1 MEKIKQLILSLGI
14 RSTYQGFRY
23 LCYALSLCIQDED
36 YLLSVYTRL
45 YPDIAKHFDAK
56 PDNVEHCLRT
66 AISCCWNKGNRKLLI
81 EMAGYELT
89 DKPANGEF
97 LDILYQ
103 YLINEGRP

>member
-1 MEKIKQLILSLGI
+1 MDKIKQLILSLGI

-23 LCYALSLCIQDED
+23 LCYALSLCIEDED
-36 YLLSVYTRL
+36 YLLAVYTRL
-45 YPDIAKHFDAK
+45 YPDVAKHFDAN

-81 EMAGYELT
+81 EMAGYEPM
-89 DKPANGEF
+89 DKPTNGEF

-103 YLINEGRP
+103 HLIKQ